1 MFVEMFSN
9 NGIPYL
15 RLVESERYT
24 NSKGIRTVRK
34 KCIFNIG
41 PLKRFDDGLPDF
53 VPRLKKSF
61 KDGSP
66 MIPEL
71 QPFCSSQPLKEK
83 YLLELSEGDP
93 FCVGHPKLFSHCLIE
108 RILEELFSFSTAI
121 NNLPLISL
129 ILPVSFVY
137 SFMVEF

>member
-108 RILEELFSFSTAI
+108 RILE
-121 NNLPLISL
+121 
-129 ILPVSFVY
+129 
-137 SFMVEF
+137 